1 MTSSSQRLK
10 HNRQGRNLETVGSW
24 SGLARWTSGRS
35 TLGSDRWSNVTP
47 FLSGKMACYIN
58 SSAGSFV
65 DSAEYF
71 VSSECKVCDDL

>member
-35 TLGSDRWSNVTP
+35 TLASGRWNNVAP
-47 FLSGKMACYIN
+47 FMSGKMAYYVN

-65 DSAEYF
+65 HP
-71 VSSECKVCDDL
+71 SEHSVTSERKACNNL